1 MNGDGTLSDCM
12 YSQKYCLNVKQ
23 ATDYFGIGEKK
34 LRKIIEDNIDSGMI
48 IQNGSKYLIKREAFE
63 RWLTSI
69 TSI

>member
-1 MNGDGTLSDCM
+1 MSDCM
-12 YSQKYCLNVKQ
+12 YSQKYCLNVKK